1 MPVNMTVSQKGLF
14 LVAVPLL
21 FELVFVLVLVT
32 LHRQAEA
39 EVQRDIT
46 SKTIIENADVLM
58 IDILNSGTATST
70 YALNIKKDK
79 TTAMKAFDAYGE
91 INRQVVDEFETLKK
105 LVADKP
111 QESVRLAT
119 IRETYDRYNE
129 VAQFGVDLINKKDS
143 MPPLEFNVKLF
154 QSIHKLNGYLKDISS
169 QMNDFLASAKTVEIE
184 SPQVQQRNRATI
196 EYFLFA
202 VVGFNIALAVALAR
216 WFSLDIASRL
226 KVINDNTMQLSKG
239 QPLNPRVAG
248 VDEIANVDKVFH
260 DMADKLK
267 EADRLKKEF
276 VGIISHELRTPLTSI
291 QALLTLL
298 EAGILGDLPDK
309 SKKRIR
315 GAEADVERL
324 IRLIGELLDI
334 EKMESGRLDM
344 LFTEARLDNV
354 ISRAV
359 NSVRMIA
366 EKRELSITYPETD
379 ETLIADGDRLVQVLV
394 NLMSNSIKFSPQ
406 GSSIDI
412 TLKSNQRTVEFRVTD
427 RGRGI
432 PEEFRTSI
440 FDRYKQVEIGDSKQK
455 GGTGLGLAICK
466 AIVDQHGG
474 TIGVDSEMGVGSTF
488 WFRIPRSVEPTARQQ
503 DSPTKIS
510 VSRD

>member
-1 MPVNMTVSQKGLF
+1 MTVLQKGLF
-14 LVAVPLL
+14 LVAVPLVCEL
-21 FELVFVLVLVT
+21 FFLLVLGT

-58 IDILNSGTATST
+58 IDILKSGTATST

-79 TTAMKAFDAYGE
+79 AIAMRAFDQYGE
-91 INRQVVDEFETLKK
+91 INRQILDEFETLKI
-105 LVADKP
+105 LVKDRP
-111 QESVRLAT
+111 QENAQLES
-119 IRETYDRYNE
+119 IRQTYDRYND
-129 VAQFGVDLINKKDS
+129 VAREGADLISNKKDT
-143 MPPLEFNVKLF
+143 MPSLVFSVRLF
-154 QSIHKLNGYLKDISS
+154 EIIHRLNGYLKDISS
-169 QMNDFLASAKTVEIE
+169 QMNDFLATAKRVEIE
-184 SPQVQQRNRATI
+184 SPQAQKNNRAMI
-196 EYFLFA
+196 EIFLGA
-202 VVGFNIALAVALAR
+202 GVIFNIALAVALAR
-216 WFSLDIASRL
+216 WFSRDIANRL
-226 KVINDNTMQLSKG
+226 RVINDNTVQLAKG
-239 QPLNPRVAG
+239 KPLSPRVQG
-248 VDEIANVDKVFH
+248 IDEIANVDKVFH
-260 DMADKLK
+260 DMAEKLK

-298 EAGILGDLPDK
+298 DAGVLGDLPDK

-344 LFTEARLDNV
+344 LFTEVKLDSI
-354 ISRAV
+354 ISRSV

-379 ETLIADGDRLVQVLV
+379 EMLVADGDRLVQVLV

-412 TLKSNQRTVEFRVTD
+412 TLVPKQNEIEFRVAD
-427 RGRGI
+427 HGRGI

-440 FDRYKQVEIGDSKQK
+440 FDRYKQVEIGDAKHK

-466 AIVDQHGG
+466 AIVEQHGG
-474 TIGVDSEMGVGSTF
+474 TIGVLSEINVGSTF
-488 WFRIPRSVEPTARQQ
+488 WFRIPRSVEPTPRQPDPQ
-503 DSPTKIS
+503 QKITA
-510 VSRD
+510 

>member
-1 MPVNMTVSQKGLF
+1 MPLNMTVAQKGLF
-14 LVAVPLL
+14 LVAVPLVCEL
-21 FELVFVLVLVT
+21 FFVFVLVT

-39 EVQRDIT
+39 EVQRDVT
-46 SKTIIENADVLM
+46 SKTIIEHADVLM

-70 YALNIKKDK
+70 YALNIHKDK
-79 TTAMKAFDAYGE
+79 ATAMRAFDQYGV
-91 INRQVVDEFETLKK
+91 IDRQILDEFETLKK
-105 LVADKP
+105 LVKDKP
-111 QESVRLAT
+111 QENGQLES
-119 IRETYDRYNE
+119 IRETYDRYKE
-129 VAQFGVDLINKKDS
+129 VGKEGVDLFNKKDT

-154 QSIHKLNGYLKDISS
+154 GSIHRINAYLKEISS
-169 QMNDFLASAKTVEIE
+169 QMNDFLATAKMVEIE
-184 SPQVQQRNRATI
+184 SPQAQQRNRSLI
-196 EYFLFA
+196 ENFLFA
-202 VVGFNIALAVALAR
+202 GIAFNIALAVALAL
-216 WFSLDIASRL
+216 WFSRDIASRL
-226 KVINDNTMQLSKG
+226 KVINENTLQLAKG
-239 QPLNPRVAG
+239 KPLNPLVPG
-248 VDEIANVDKVFH
+248 IDEIANVDKVFH
-260 DMADKLK
+260 EMADKLK

-298 EAGILGDLPDK
+298 DAGVLGDLPDK

-344 LFTEARLDNV
+344 LFAEVKLDNV

-359 NSVRMIA
+359 SSVRMIA
-366 EKRELSITYPETD
+366 EKRELSITYPESD
-379 ETLIADGDRLVQVLV
+379 EMLVADGDRLVQVLV

-412 TLKSNQRTVEFRVTD
+412 TLASRLNEIEFRVTD
-427 RGRGI
+427 HGRGI

-466 AIVDQHGG
+466 AIVEQHGG
-474 TIGVDSEMGVGSTF
+474 TIGVDSKMNVGSTF
-488 WFRIPRSVEPTARQQ
+488 WFRIPRSVEPTPRQAEPHQ
-503 DSPTKIS
+503 EIRAK
-510 VSRD
+510 